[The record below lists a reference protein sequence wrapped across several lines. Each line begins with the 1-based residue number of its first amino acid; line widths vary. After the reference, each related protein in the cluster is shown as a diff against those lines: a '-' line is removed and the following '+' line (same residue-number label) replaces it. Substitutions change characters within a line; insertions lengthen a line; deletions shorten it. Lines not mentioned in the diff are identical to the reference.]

1 MGVSPN
7 PDFVLAVPAGADAN
21 PDDNLA
27 LKRLV
32 AMSAKSTGTSHPA
45 VFALAAAGTRT
56 AVAKDDQGMIV
67 LTVEVPTA
75 TSGKAEKLGIV
86 IKGQATQ

>member
-1 MGVSPN
+1 
-7 PDFVLAVPAGADAN
+7 
-21 PDDNLA
+21 
-27 LKRLV
+27 
-32 AMSAKSTGTSHPA
+32 
-45 VFALAAAGTRT
+45 
-56 AVAKDDQGMIV
+56 MIV